1 MSNKILQNNRFSLSG
16 SSLLQNIEKEE
27 HIQVPREEQSL
38 ALPTTHQFPTGHT
51 LSISIADN
59 TLEICDQNGAP
70 TVNISL
76 QKEGP
81 IVEVAGAKLSLKSPK
96 DIDVQCQ
103 NFSVNTEEDIYMNSN
118 GGLIIESTQEL
129 QLNCEVDVHIR
140 AKVIWL
146 N

>member
-1 MSNKILQNNRFSLSG
+1 MSNKILQSNRFSVSG
-16 SSLLQNIEKEE
+16 SSLLHNQQEE
-27 HIQVPREEQSL
+27 HIAVPVEKEIPPSQQ
-38 ALPTTHQFPTGHT
+38 HQFPTGHS
-51 LSISIADN
+51 LSISFEDN
-59 TLEICDQNGAP
+59 TVEIFDPSGAP

-76 QKEGP
+76 QPEGP
-81 IVEVAGAKLSLKSPK
+81 FVEVAGAKLSLRSPK

>member
-27 HIQVPREEQSL
+27 HIQVPREEQSPT
-38 ALPTTHQFPTGHT
+38 LPTTHQFPTGHT